1 METQKTPSKSSK
13 VRGLRLTPEED
24 LLVESFLNANPIFD
38 FTTLTRAALRAFVA
52 NPSLSITPV
61 GPQTI
66 DLPNK
71 RKNKIQKSAKA
82 SGRSKNA

>member
-24 LLVESFLNANPIFD
+24 LLVEIFLEANPIFD

-52 NPSLSITPV
+52 NPSLAITPV
-61 GPQTI
+61 SLQTI
-66 DLPNK
+66 ELPSNTK
-71 RKNKIQKSAKA
+71 THKSAKT
-82 SGRSKNA
+82 SRRSKNA